1 MCLIL
6 HYKQNHK
13 KIATEDILCFK
24 VVYPRHT
31 KWYQRAQYIAEYWD
45 FVYIKGKKYT
55 LDRDLV
61 SRRDSFSDNF
71 VVNEGFH
78 SYMYPPMNRPTGTQI
93 VRCIIPKGSQIY
105 IGHVNNSE
113 IKGYVSNQIIIKG
126 KF

>member
-6 HYKQNHK
+6 HHKQER
-13 KIATEDILCFK
+13 KIAAEDILCFK
-24 VVYPRHT
+24 VVFPRPT
-31 KWYQRAQYIAEYWD
+31 KWYQKARYLAEYWD

-55 LDRDLV
+55 LNQDLV
-61 SRRDSFSDNF
+61 RHRDYFSDEF
-71 VVNEGFH
+71 FVNEGFH
-78 SYMYPPMNRPTGTQI
+78 SYMFPPINRPTGTQI